1 MCNGN
6 YDTNFRMIQ
15 LQNQQR
21 ENWIVCSKSV
31 IDFEILKPFKMQS
44 SHIKYFGGFMST
56 KSFTT
61 VQR

>member
-1 MCNGN
+1 
-6 YDTNFRMIQ
+6 MIQ
-15 LQNQQR
+15 LQNQRR

-44 SHIKYFGGFMST
+44 SHIKYVGGFMST